1 MADALDS
8 ELTIPLVYR
17 PPSGD
22 GWLTTTEGVVMN
34 VEVWIELL
42 VVLLKIVA
50 AGQLGFGN

>member
-1 MADALDS
+1 
-8 ELTIPLVYR
+8 VYR